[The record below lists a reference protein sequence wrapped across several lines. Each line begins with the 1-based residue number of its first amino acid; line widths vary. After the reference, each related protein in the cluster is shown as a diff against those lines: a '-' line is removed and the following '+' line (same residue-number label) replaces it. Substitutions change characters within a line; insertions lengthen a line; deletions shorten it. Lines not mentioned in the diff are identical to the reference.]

1 MSNNIKPPRDGANNE
16 VKLGDWVTF
25 LPAQVIAWKVMAVQ
39 NGGLHTNQ
47 GMTPCTLRL
56 VADVT
61 LSGPP
66 GGIIGNI
73 LRIIPPGQEQILQG
87 LLEGNLPT

>member
-1 MSNNIKPPRDGANNE
+1 MSDIKSPRDGAGNE
-16 VKLGDWVTF
+16 VKLGDWLTF
-25 LPAQVIAWKVMAVQ
+25 LPTQVIAWKVVAIQ

-47 GMTPCTLRL
+47 GVTPCALRL

-61 LSGPP
+61 ISGAP

-73 LRIIPPGQEQILQG
+73 LRIIPPGQEQVLQG
-87 LLEGNLPT
+87 IIDGKLPT